1 MDKPLLLYSGTWS
14 LAIHEFMPEKHP
26 EHKSS
31 KVEAG
36 KVRVFVTYK
45 ESGIKLDGETYFPQ
59 IGNISAQ
66 WLRHFCLKNWA

>member
-1 MDKPLLLYSGTWS
+1 
-14 LAIHEFMPEKHP
+14 MPEKHP

-66 WLRHFCLKNWA
+66 